1 MELCTDMVLLAS
13 ERWQKS
19 PWAVFSDIA
28 VIFFVTWSKEKL
40 SKPRQARMDALMA
53 VWAKTPMY
61 LLPEKCPSG

>member
-28 VIFFVTWSKEKL
+28 VILSRGAQWKM